1 MSIILLL
8 KGVFLYEWADDWK
21 KSNATILTEK
31 DFYSHLNLVEYHD
44 LNVQSNLLLLVVV
57 FNNFQ
62 NMSQNIW
69 AWSCFFFSAPGLAQ
83 EAALKKTKLKLDLFT
98 DVDMWTM
105 VEKGIRRGTCHAIHR
120 YTKALQIWYH
130 RFTNRRKIIIKIK
143 NHHI

>member
-44 LNVQSNLLLLVVV
+44 LNVQGNLLLLVVV

-69 AWSCFFFSAPGLAQ
+69 A
-83 EAALKKTKLKLDLFT
+83 
-98 DVDMWTM
+98 
-105 VEKGIRRGTCHAIHR
+105 
-120 YTKALQIWYH
+120 
-130 RFTNRRKIIIKIK
+130 
-143 NHHI
+143 

>member
-31 DFYSHLNLVEYHD
+31 DFYSQLNLVEYHD

-69 AWSCFFFSAPGLAQ
+69 A
-83 EAALKKTKLKLDLFT
+83 
-98 DVDMWTM
+98 
-105 VEKGIRRGTCHAIHR
+105 
-120 YTKALQIWYH
+120 
-130 RFTNRRKIIIKIK
+130 
-143 NHHI
+143 